1 MVNLELL
8 LKVLPPLLHEME
20 GAGTPYAT
28 QANTPMV
35 SAVAAAL
42 SDMITIWE
50 ASAVVIHFGSLIGQ
64 YNYSCAARTV
74 FLVGNNNTCKQNYCC
89 GT

>member
-28 QANTPMV
+28 QANTAVV
-35 SAVAAAL
+35 SAVTAAL

-50 ASAVVIHFGSLIGQ
+50 ASAELKFTLIGQ
-64 YNYSCAARTV
+64 RLAALQEQ
-74 FLVGNNNTCKQNYCC
+74 FSW
-89 GT
+89 